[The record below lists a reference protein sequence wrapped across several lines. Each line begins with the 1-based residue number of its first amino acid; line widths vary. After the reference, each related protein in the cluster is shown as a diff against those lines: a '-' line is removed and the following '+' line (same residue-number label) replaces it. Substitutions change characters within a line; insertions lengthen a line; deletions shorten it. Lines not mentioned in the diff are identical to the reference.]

1 LLIEDIDKNHE
12 TIIIIFNEMI
22 DFIFQNE
29 SKHFVQTFYE
39 KMSKIKPIQQIAL
52 ENKTSSLKIEFK
64 KNFDGLNYMKILGD
78 KKFNKDVVS
87 WFKILQETRK
97 YVEQIQRNATRK
109 CLLPEH
115 FSNSKKF
122 LEKFV
127 EFAKLMPGDGPI
139 RENYGKAL
147 LFLG

>member
-1 LLIEDIDKNHE
+1 
-12 TIIIIFNEMI
+12 
-22 DFIFQNE
+22 
-29 SKHFVQTFYE
+29 
-39 KMSKIKPIQQIAL
+39 
-52 ENKTSSLKIEFK
+52 
-64 KNFDGLNYMKILGD
+64 MKVLGD

-109 CLLPEH
+109 CLMPEH
-115 FSNSKKF
+115 FSNTRKF
-122 LEKFV
+122 LERFV
-127 EFAKLMPGDGPI
+127 DFAKLMPGDGPI